1 MTNSNIK
8 TAVVTGNHEYD
19 VLNFQ
24 HLFRELPG
32 IDGYVQSLEDFATDP
47 LGGWKRYDAVVFFNY
62 HQDTPGTVGG
72 ELDDAVAVSLSE
84 LATSDTGIVLLHHA
98 ILCYPQWDVWE
109 GLSGIP
115 TRGAAGSAADQTL
128 RIDPTDTDHPI
139 TSGLAPWDMIDEY
152 YAGVEVGDDNNVLLT
167 TDHPESMKI
176 IGWTRDRPGGRTF
189 CFQSGHDDQT
199 WTNPTFRTVLERG
212 VKWTV
217 GQL

>member
-1 MTNSNIK
+1 MTNSDIK
-8 TAVVTGNHEYD
+8 TAVITGNHEYD

-24 HLFRELPG
+24 RLFRELPG

-62 HQDTPGTVGG
+62 HQDTPGAVGG
-72 ELDDAVAVSLSE
+72 ELDDAVASSLGD

-109 GLSGIP
+109 ALSGIP
-115 TRGAAGSAADQTL
+115 TRGAASSAADQTL
-128 RIDPTDTDHPI
+128 RIDPTDANHPI
-139 TSGLAPWDMIDEY
+139 TSGLESWDMIDEY
-152 YAGVEVGDDNNVLLT
+152 YGGVEVSDDNNVLLT

-176 IGWTRDRPGGRTF
+176 IGWTRDRPAGRTF

-199 WTNPTFRTVLERG
+199 WSNATFRTVLERG
-212 VKWTV
+212 VKWAA